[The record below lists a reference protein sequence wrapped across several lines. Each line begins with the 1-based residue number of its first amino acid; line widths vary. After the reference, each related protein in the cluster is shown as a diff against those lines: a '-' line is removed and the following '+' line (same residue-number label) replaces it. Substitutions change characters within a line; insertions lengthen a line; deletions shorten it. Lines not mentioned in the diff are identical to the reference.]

1 MVFLA
6 DGIVMIKRASEE
18 EWTGGMKQS
27 VKTGFKFET
36 VEMVS
41 LTNGKGGQ
49 VWPLGPDYSVVKCL
63 SVSTRR
69 I

>member
-18 EWTGGMKQS
+18 EWTGRMKQS
-27 VKTGFKFET
+27 VKTGFKFEI

-41 LTNGKGGQ
+41 LTNGKGG
-49 VWPLGPDYSVVKCL
+49 
-63 SVSTRR
+63 
-69 I
+69 